1 MRTKVTIDPDR
12 TIDMLLFDQIFYIF
26 KILLTILDM
35 FIFGKYFKRLNVYIM
50 RLSHKMFRRLQD
62 EDVID
67 LLAGLEN
74 GATYEVNAVMDD
86 LNKDNNDDGEKQ
98 DNEDR
103 SPIILDVAAR
113 IYECMYGH
121 IYSPGLAER
130 IVALLSHDDDVA
142 PLFALVPP
150 PPPLPPPAS
159 VPPATAV
166 IVVDSRRE
174 VLIAFATPA

>member
-26 KILLTILDM
+26 KIL
-35 FIFGKYFKRLNVYIM
+35 IFGKYFKRLNVYIM

-74 GATYEVNAVMDD
+74 GAIYEVNAIMDD
-86 LNKDNNDDGEKQ
+86 LNK
-98 DNEDR
+98 
-103 SPIILDVAAR
+103 
-113 IYECMYGH
+113 
-121 IYSPGLAER
+121 SPGLAER

-142 PLFALVPP
+142 PLFTLVPP